1 MRQDSQ
7 HLAHFSSSVKF
18 YTLYLEGKGHL
29 PLSPMVRS
37 SISQFVKKYW
47 MANLKS
53 FSCLQFPYHR
63 SEYYLN
69 ELEQI
74 MSGNVKIREI
84 YSFSWFVLTKLSVDA
99 DIAKIAGN
107 LVSPVTIYQSLRRR
121 LE

>member
-1 MRQDSQ
+1 MN
-7 HLAHFSSSVKF
+7 LIG
-18 YTLYLEGKGHL
+18 YLFIYLL

-37 SISQFVKKYW
+37 SISRFVKKYW

-63 SEYYLN
+63 SEYYSN

-107 LVSPVTIYQSLRRR
+107 LVSPVTMYQSLRGR
-121 LE
+121 LELVHVK